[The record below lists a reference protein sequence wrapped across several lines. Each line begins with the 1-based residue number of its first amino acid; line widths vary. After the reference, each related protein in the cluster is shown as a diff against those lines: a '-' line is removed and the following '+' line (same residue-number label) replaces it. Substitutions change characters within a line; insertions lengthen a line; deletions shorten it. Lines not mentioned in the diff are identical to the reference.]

1 MKNHI
6 STVLCEMRS
15 DFKDNHQ
22 ETINKMIQFG
32 TVKYGIVK
40 QLKDRARSAD
50 KASDDS
56 SDQEE
61 NGACCSPIASGE
73 LTACNTDTAT
83 TTTATMPAASSPTH
97 TNNSSSTAIGND
109 LAAEDCTQGAADMA
123 AATTT
128 ASGEAAAAAMTED
141 HNHNNTSNT
150 SDSNCSSN
158 NVILAGGSPTRL
170 EHAHG
175 ATSADTRLLKM
186 KSLSDVAL
194 ASTPGMEARESS
206 IASAISPASSPA
218 YNTYPTDSS
227 CVTNN
232 NKFAAPTPMDIE
244 EADAEIAE
252 TLAKECTVDENV
264 GAEEDGDEDKQT
276 TAEASATRKAAAG
289 VSSPTSKPSSSL
301 AASNAVAAANE
312 LADGIEKSTSAPL
325 TPTSS
330 ALAAAANGAGLPQ
343 AAAAAAAFGTAPV
356 NLEAIQNMQMAI
368 AQFAAKTIANGAQ
381 GGDNE
386 AAMKQLAFLQQALF
400 NLQQQ
405 QLFQIQL
412 IQQLQSQLAL
422 NQPKD
427 VSDAGEGA
435 EGGDP
440 DDLEDERED
449 GEEDTYEEE
458 ERIAEMELRQKAEA
472 RMAEAKARQ
481 HLINAGVPLRDE
493 TESGNRAA
501 SEASVV
507 PTTGTSVVLESL
519 KRKREDDDDVF
530 GTPTSRRM
538 SMEMVHGSATRP
550 MPSPLDALSKL
561 KEMENMPLPYGS
573 DLASSIITN
582 HDDLPEPNSLEMLQK
597 RAQEVL
603 DSASQG
609 ILANNM
615 ADEFAFRDKNGDG
628 KNRNEPFFKHRCRYC
643 GKVFGSDSAL
653 QIHIRSHTGER
664 PFKCNVCGS
673 RFTTKGN
680 LKVHFQR
687 HAHKFPHVPMNAT
700 PIPEHLDKF
709 HPPLLDQM
717 SPDSSPSHTPA
728 AMPQQMP
735 QQMPPVS
742 LPLPFPTGAGFP
754 GLPGLYRP
762 PMELLKSLGSA
773 AGFPNPFFQQ
783 MTRAAA
789 TETHTEAPTTQTTSK
804 ESNHDLPTDL
814 RKTSASNSPE
824 LPVKTEITEEKDDST
839 STQQAPA
846 QSTESP
852 TTTTVTEAL
861 TQSTTPALDIK
872 IKEERI
878 DTDSQDEEIPRVD
891 TPTPQLAP
899 SPAPRNSLTPTHS
912 SVSAPF
918 TPPTPTSKPLVL
930 APVVQPA
937 QPPITMHP
945 HPSPGAHNHI
955 DHLPTPGQLPPSL
968 HHRDDFFAER
978 FPLNFTKNLSPEHHS
993 PIRSPAHLQRSPFFN
1008 PIKHEMALLPRPHS
1022 NDNSW
1027 ENFIEVSNTSET
1039 LKLKELMKNKKLT
1052 DPNQCV
1058 VCDRVLSCKSALQ
1071 MHYRTH
1077 TGERP
1082 FKCRICGRAFTT
1094 KGNLKTH
1101 MAVHKIRPPM
1111 RNFHQCP
1118 VCHKKYSNAL
1128 VLQQHIRLHTGEP
1141 TDLTPEQIQ
1150 AAEIRDPPPSM
1161 MPGAFMNPF
1170 AAAAF
1175 HFGAM
1180 PGAAMGHHLGPHNG
1194 TMGSESSQGDMDENI
1209 DCGDDYDD
1217 DISSEHMSSAHDLD
1231 VSDRPRSSDDFKG
1244 LLFEQ
1249 KLRIDASGVV
1259 NTTPRPHS
1267 TASNANSNNSEPNSP
1282 NSAPR
1287 HSSTRASSPARS
1299 MSEASQGA
1307 LDLTPRALP
1316 MQGNKSSSQSPAPTT
1331 STAQAAGRK
1340 TPISPPR
1347 NSSANSSAARSPHPV
1362 PSQKP
1367 HPQISP
1373 ALTSPL
1379 VPTSAVDCLP
1389 PVLHHHLQQQHQQLM
1404 QQQAVAAAA
1413 AHAQAQAQH
1422 HHQQLQQHAV
1432 AMHAEQL
1439 RREHQIKQEHAVHQH
1454 HLRQQQHQHQQQ
1466 QEQHPSAHSPH
1477 QLALP
1482 PPPPHIA
1489 HHLQQ
1494 QQHQAAAA
1502 AAAAAQQQQQQQSPG
1517 AMPPQGPQPPN
1528 PLVAARPPFGMF
1540 PNLPL
1545 FPPATAQT
1553 MCSAMNT
1560 IAQSVMPAAPFNPL
1574 ALSGVRGSTTCGICF
1589 KTFPCHSA
1597 LEIHYR
1603 SHTKERPFKC
1613 NICDRGFTTKGNLK
1627 QHMLTHKIRDMEQE
1641 TFRNRAVK

>member
-40 QLKDRARSAD
+40 QLKDRAPSVEKD
-50 KASDDS
+50 ES

-61 NGACCSPIASGE
+61 NGACCSPIASQDV
-73 LTACNTDTAT
+73 ASNTE
-83 TTTATMPAASSPTH
+83 TTATSAAVAATTALPTVMLATPTH
-97 TNNSSSTAIGND
+97 SAIGND
-109 LAAEDCTQGAADMA
+109 LSVAAQVQDRTQSAADA
-123 AATTT
+123 LEQSTTT
-128 ASGEAAAAAMTED
+128 MSEATED
-141 HNHNNTSNT
+141 HNHNNTSN
-150 SDSNCSSN
+150 SN
-158 NVILAGGSPTRL
+158 NTMMSGVSPTRL
-170 EHAHG
+170 EQARV
-175 ATSADTRLLKM
+175 ATPVERLLQLKQ
-186 KSLSDVAL
+186 LTDAA
-194 ASTPGMEARESS
+194 ASAMVEASA
-206 IASAISPASSPA
+206 ASAISAASTPT
-218 YNTYPTDSS
+218 YNTYPLDSAG
-227 CVTNN
+227 VLANN
-232 NKFAAPTPMDIE
+232 NKFDAPTPMETEEMEESTLYASAGTMTKQRTTLIE
-244 EADAEIAE
+244 VDNKEVEVDGEDEDQQTAEELAVKQRAMELASASAALTNPNSMDVSNGAAASEADDIA
-252 TLAKECTVDENV
+252 
-264 GAEEDGDEDKQT
+264 
-276 TAEASATRKAAAG
+276 
-289 VSSPTSKPSSSL
+289 
-301 AASNAVAAANE
+301 
-312 LADGIEKSTSAPL
+312 KSTATTL
-325 TPTSS
+325 TPTAS
-330 ALAAAANGAGLPQ
+330 ALAAAAGLPQ
-343 AAAAAAAFGTAPV
+343 AAAAAAFGAAPV

-381 GGDNE
+381 GGDND

-412 IQQLQSQLAL
+412 IQQLQSQLAM
-422 NQPKD
+422 NQPKAA
-427 VSDAGEGA
+427 SDGEVVD
-435 EGGDP
+435 GDE
-440 DDLEDERED
+440 LEEERED

-493 TESGNRAA
+493 AATTEQANSSANTSGN
-501 SEASVV
+501 
-507 PTTGTSVVLESL
+507 VLNATESL
-519 KRKREDDDDVF
+519 KRKREDDTDAFDAVA
-530 GTPTSRRM
+530 SRRI
-538 SMEMVHGSATRP
+538 SIEAAHLSAARATEQIP
-550 MPSPLDALSKL
+550 TGMDALSKL
-561 KEMENMPLPYGS
+561 KEMENMPLPYGT
-573 DLASSIITN
+573 DLGSSIITN

-615 ADEFAFRDKNGDG
+615 ADDFAFRDKNGDG

-717 SPDSSPSHTPA
+717 SPDSSPSHTPSA
-728 AMPQQMP
+728 LPQQMP
-735 QQMPPVS
+735 QQQMPPVS
-742 LPLPFPTGAGFP
+742 LPLPFPPSAAFSH
-754 GLPGLYRP
+754 LSGLYRP
-762 PMELLKSLGSA
+762 PMELLKSLGN
-773 AGFPNPFFQQ
+773 AGFPNPFFPQLS
-783 MTRAAA
+783 TAVSESRA
-789 TETHTEAPTTQTTSK
+789 EAPTAQTAPK
-804 ESNHDLPTDL
+804 EHNQDLPTDL
-814 RKTSASNSPE
+814 RKSSASNSPE
-824 LPVKTEITEEKDDST
+824 LTVKTEVTEEKEEEET
-839 STQQAPA
+839 VKQ
-846 QSTESP
+846 
-852 TTTTVTEAL
+852 TTTVASTAETTVVVAATEDV
-861 TQSTTPALDIK
+861 TPTLGIK

-878 DTDSQDEEIPRVD
+878 DTDSQDEQLERAA
-891 TPTPQLAP
+891 TPNAQLTP
-899 SPAPRNSLTPTHS
+899 SPARVNASTPTKTS
-912 SVSAPF
+912 ASAPF
-918 TPPTPTSKPLVL
+918 TPPTPTSKSL
-930 APVVQPA
+930 AMPPVVQPA

-945 HPSPGAHNHI
+945 HPSSGLNNHF

-1180 PGAAMGHHLGPHNG
+1180 PGAGAAMGHLGPHNG
-1194 TMGSESSQGDMDENI
+1194 LGSESSQGDMDENI

-1217 DISSEHMSSAHDLD
+1217 DMSSEHMSSAHDLD
-1231 VSDRPRSSDDFKG
+1231 VSDRPHSSDDFKG

-1249 KLRIDASGVV
+1249 KLRIDATGVV

-1267 TASNANSNNSEPNSP
+1267 TASNANSVNSAPTSP

-1287 HSSTRASSPARS
+1287 HSSTRNSSPARS

-1307 LDLTPRALP
+1307 LDLTPRAMP
-1316 MQGNKSSSQSPAPTT
+1316 THAKSSSHSPAPTATLSASGHKSPT
-1331 STAQAAGRK
+1331 SPSQ
-1340 TPISPPR
+1340 R
-1347 NSSANSSAARSPHPV
+1347 NSSANSSVTRSPNPT
-1362 PSQKP
+1362 STQKP
-1367 HPQISP
+1367 QTSP
-1373 ALTSPL
+1373 AATLTSPL

-1439 RREHQIKQEHAVHQH
+1439 RREHQIKQEHAAHQH
-1454 HLRQQQHQHQQQ
+1454 HLRQHHHQQQ
-1466 QEQHPSAHSPH
+1466 QQQQQDTHASAHSPH
-1477 QLALP
+1477 QLPLP
-1482 PPPPHIA
+1482 PSPHLA

-1494 QQHQAAAA
+1494 QHQQAAAAAA
-1502 AAAAAQQQQQQQSPG
+1502 AAAAAQQQQPTG

-1613 NICDRGFTTKGNLK
+1613 TICDRGFTTKGNLK

-1641 TFRNRAVK
+1641 TFRNRAVKYMSGCKDGYE

>member
-1 MKNHI
+1 MAMVSGDSAASAI
-6 STVLCEMRS
+6 S
-15 DFKDNHQ
+15 
-22 ETINKMIQFG
+22 
-32 TVKYGIVK
+32 
-40 QLKDRARSAD
+40 
-50 KASDDS
+50 
-56 SDQEE
+56 
-61 NGACCSPIASGE
+61 
-73 LTACNTDTAT
+73 
-83 TTTATMPAASSPTH
+83 AASSP
-97 TNNSSSTAIGND
+97 
-109 LAAEDCTQGAADMA
+109 
-123 AATTT
+123 
-128 ASGEAAAAAMTED
+128 
-141 HNHNNTSNT
+141 
-150 SDSNCSSN
+150 
-158 NVILAGGSPTRL
+158 P
-170 EHAHG
+170 
-175 ATSADTRLLKM
+175 
-186 KSLSDVAL
+186 
-194 ASTPGMEARESS
+194 
-206 IASAISPASSPA
+206 
-218 YNTYPTDSS
+218 YNTYPTDNA
-227 CVTNN
+227 CKTNN
-232 NKFAAPTPMDIE
+232 NKFGSPTPMDMEEQERPLYASAGTMAKQRAPAIE
-244 EADAEIAE
+244 GDGGGGDNDEEEEDEEEQGAQAPEE
-252 TLAKECTVDENV
+252 FTLKQHAKEL
-264 GAEEDGDEDKQT
+264 
-276 TAEASATRKAAAG
+276 TANSATPKPSGSEEVNNAAA
-289 VSSPTSKPSSSL
+289 TSDTDTIVKT
-301 AASNAVAAANE
+301 
-312 LADGIEKSTSAPL
+312 TSAPL
-325 TPTSS
+325 TPTASI
-330 ALAAAANGAGLPQ
+330 LPQ
-343 AAAAAAAFGTAPV
+343 NAAAFGAAPV

-381 GGDNE
+381 GGDND

-412 IQQLQSQLAL
+412 IQQLQSQLAM
-422 NQPKD
+422 NQPKGASEGE
-427 VSDAGEGA
+427 VEGEG
-435 EGGDP
+435 EG
-440 DDLEDERED
+440 EEMEEERED

-458 ERIAEMELRQKAEA
+458 ERIAEMELRQRAEA

-493 TESGNRAA
+493 TPSGASATTSSASGAA
-501 SEASVV
+501 SGAS
-507 PTTGTSVVLESL
+507 PLESL
-519 KRKREDDDDVF
+519 KRKREDDSDAF
-530 GTPTSRRM
+530 GRASASRRI
-538 SMEMVHGSATRP
+538 SVEVTHGSATRLGEQ
-550 MPSPLDALSKL
+550 MPASSDPLSKL
-561 KEMENMPLPYGS
+561 KELENMPLPYGS
-573 DLASSIITN
+573 DLASTIITN

-615 ADEFAFRDKNGDG
+615 ADEFAFRDKNGD
-628 KNRNEPFFKHRCRYC
+628 RNEPFFKHRCRYC

-709 HPPLLDQM
+709 HPPLLDQI
-717 SPDSSPSHTPA
+717 SPDSSPSHTPVEL
-728 AMPQQMP
+728 PQQMP
-735 QQMPPVS
+735 QHMPPVS
-742 LPLPFPTGAGFP
+742 LPLPFPPSTAFP

-762 PMELLKSLGSA
+762 PMELLKSLGN
-773 AGFPNPFFQQ
+773 AGFPNPFFPQ
-783 MTRAAA
+783 MPPVAGSR
-789 TETHTEAPTTQTTSK
+789 TETPATQTASK
-804 ESNHDLPTDL
+804 GNKQDTPTDL
-814 RKTSASNSPE
+814 RKSSASNSPE
-824 LPVKTEITEEKDDST
+824 LPVKTEITEKKKDD
-839 STQQAPA
+839 
-846 QSTESP
+846 QSTVQKATSRSSEP
-852 TTTTVTEAL
+852 TNGDTPPDAP
-861 TQSTTPALDIK
+861 PALDIK
-872 IKEERI
+872 IKEESI
-878 DTDSQDEEIPRVD
+878 DIDSHDEEMDRAD
-891 TPTPQLAP
+891 TPPAQSAL
-899 SPAPRNSLTPTHS
+899 SPVRATSSPTQTS
-912 SVSAPF
+912 ASAPF
-918 TPPTPTSKPLVL
+918 TPPTPTSKPLAL
-930 APVVQPA
+930 TPVGHPA
-937 QPPITMHP
+937 QPPITIHA
-945 HPSPGAHNHI
+945 HPSPGMHNHL
-955 DHLPTPGQLPPSL
+955 DHLPTPGQLPPSF

-1180 PGAAMGHHLGPHNG
+1180 PGAGAAMGHLGPHNG
-1194 TMGSESSQGDMDENI
+1194 TLGSESSQGDLDENI
-1209 DCGDDYDD
+1209 DCGDDFDD
-1217 DISSEHMSSAHDLD
+1217 DISSEHMSSGHDLD
-1231 VSDRPRSSDDFKG
+1231 VSDRPKSSDDFKG

-1267 TASNANSNNSEPNSP
+1267 STSNANSI
-1282 NSAPR
+1282 NSAPTSPSSGAPR
-1287 HSSTRASSPARS
+1287 QCSTRTSSPARS

-1307 LDLTPRALP
+1307 LDLTPRAVPVLAS
-1316 MQGNKSSSQSPAPTT
+1316 NSSSSSRSPAPTASAT
-1331 STAQAAGRK
+1331 QAGGRK
-1340 TPISPPR
+1340 SPTPPLR
-1347 NSSANSSAARSPHPV
+1347 NSSANSNTTRSPNPV
-1362 PSQKP
+1362 PSQKS
-1367 HPQISP
+1367 HSQLSP
-1373 ALTSPL
+1373 AAALTSPL

-1404 QQQAVAAAA
+1404 QQQAVVAAA

-1432 AMHAEQL
+1432 AFHAEQL
-1439 RREHQIKQEHAVHQH
+1439 RREHQIKQEQQQAAHQQH
-1454 HLRQQQHQHQQQ
+1454 MRQQQHQ
-1466 QEQHPSAHSPH
+1466 QESHASAQSPH
-1477 QLALP
+1477 QLALQ
-1482 PPPPHIA
+1482 PPHLA

-1494 QQHQAAAA
+1494 QQHQQAAAAA
-1502 AAAAAQQQQQQQSPG
+1502 AAAAAQQQQQASG
-1517 AMPPQGPQPPN
+1517 ALPPQGPQPPN

-1613 NICDRGFTTKGNLK
+1613 TICDRGFTTKGNLK